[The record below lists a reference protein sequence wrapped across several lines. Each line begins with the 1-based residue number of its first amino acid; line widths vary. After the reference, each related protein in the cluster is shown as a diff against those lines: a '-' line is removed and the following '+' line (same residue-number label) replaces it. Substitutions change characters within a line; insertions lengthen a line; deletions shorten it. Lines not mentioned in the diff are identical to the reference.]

1 MDQGEMWTG
10 VAYEIRL
17 KLPPGSRAGG
27 RRGNRVAHTRKDR
40 TCERTCECQVPQRS
54 RTLSHSVRQPSPP
67 AGATGTQLKF
77 AQRATDRRHPR
88 PAR

>member
-17 KLPPGSRAGG
+17 KPPPGSRAGG

-40 TCERTCECQVPQRS
+40 TCECQVPRRS
-54 RTLSHSVRQPSPP
+54 RTLSHSVHQPSPR
-67 AGATGTQLKF
+67 AGATGTRLKF
-77 AQRATDRRHPR
+77 ARRATDRRCPR